1 MIFYVK
7 PGLEK
12 PLKVSFAHF
21 IIAMTI
27 YGIKHDT
34 QLYSYPI
41 IMHFSI
47 LNNPDKSIVDR

>member
-1 MIFYVK
+1 MIIYVK
-7 PGLEK
+7 PDLEK
-12 PLKVSFAHF
+12 PLKVSLAHF
-21 IIAMTI
+21 KIAMTI

-47 LNNPDKSIVDR
+47 LNDSDKSIVDR